1 MYKNILIPLAYEP
14 GHPAKAEIAAAR
26 SLAAPGAKLTLL
38 HIMDPV
44 PKFAA
49 AHLPDSARA
58 EMRNTI
64 EHDLQRH
71 ADTLLGAEIRIID
84 GEPGRQ
90 IIAQATELGA
100 DCIVMASHR
109 THKGEYGSTT
119 ARVVRHAPCTV
130 HLLR

>member
-14 GHPAKAEIAAAR
+14 GHPAKAEIAAAK
-26 SLAAPGAKLTLL
+26 SLAAPGAQVTLL
-38 HIMDPV
+38 HVLDPV

-49 AHLPDSARA
+49 AHLPESAQA
-58 EMRNTI
+58 EMRNTV

-71 ADTLLGAEIRIID
+71 ADTLLGADIRIVE

-90 IIAQATELGA
+90 IISQASDLGA

>member
-26 SLAAPGAKLTLL
+26 SLAAPGATLTLL
-38 HIMDPV
+38 HVMDPV
-44 PKFAA
+44 PQFAA
-49 AHLPDSARA
+49 AHLPDSARTA
-58 EMRNTI
+58 MRDTI

-71 ADTLLGAEIRIID
+71 AETLLGAEVRIVE

-90 IIAQATELGA
+90 IIAQATDLGA

-119 ARVVRHAPCTV
+119 ARVVRHAPCTM